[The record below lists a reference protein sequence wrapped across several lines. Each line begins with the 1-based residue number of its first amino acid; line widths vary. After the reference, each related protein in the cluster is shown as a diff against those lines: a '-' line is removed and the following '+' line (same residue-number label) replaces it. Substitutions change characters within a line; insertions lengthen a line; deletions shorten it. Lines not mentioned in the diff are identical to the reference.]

1 MLIDYFYCP
10 RILSR
15 TTLFFSLSMV
25 LVRLLV
31 PYLVPSP
38 NPMTNQMPSLGMI
51 YGSAVGGGGQETE
64 SPLSAGEYESGAEN
78 Q

>member
-1 MLIDYFYCP
+1 
-10 RILSR
+10 
-15 TTLFFSLSMV
+15 MV